1 MLIQADKDVINWC
14 VDEILDINEQN
25 KMIHINKNIVWIL
38 MNRIKWF
45 I

>member
-25 KMIHINKNIVWIL
+25 KIIHINKNIDICC
-38 MNRIKWF
+38 
-45 I
+45 